1 MIFALPELTISNLER
16 RAEDPRGGRIIRTL
30 CAIYPNS
37 ISAKQLMI
45 RSGFSFHTDPVG
57 SFISLCNLRILVS
70 RVLSKHGFILE
81 RTGGTPDDHY
91 RLMPVEAG

>member
-1 MIFALPELTISNLER
+1 MAALPELTISNLER
-16 RAEDPRGGRIIRTL
+16 RAKDTRGGRIIRTL

-57 SFISLCNLRILVS
+57 SFISLCTLRIRIERLLGRHGLQLV
-70 RVLSKHGFILE
+70 

-91 RLMPVEAG
+91 RLEPVLPS

>member
-1 MIFALPELTISNLER
+1 MLALSELTISNLER

-45 RSGFSFHTDPVG
+45 RSGLSFHTDPVG
-57 SFISLCNLRILVS
+57 SFISLCNLRIRIARIVGRHGLQLV
-70 RVLSKHGFILE
+70 

-91 RLMPVEAG
+91 RLEPVVSS